1 MKYFPGTGKRG
12 TVDGDFFR
20 EEYDMNYVLSKS
32 LVFSLLSSFRNWSL
46 TTIQTLKIVGYLSCF
61 IRSPR

>member
-32 LVFSLLSSFRNWSL
+32 LVFSLLSSYRKWCL
-46 TTIQTLKIVGYLSCF
+46 PTIQTLKFVGYIS
-61 IRSPR
+61 